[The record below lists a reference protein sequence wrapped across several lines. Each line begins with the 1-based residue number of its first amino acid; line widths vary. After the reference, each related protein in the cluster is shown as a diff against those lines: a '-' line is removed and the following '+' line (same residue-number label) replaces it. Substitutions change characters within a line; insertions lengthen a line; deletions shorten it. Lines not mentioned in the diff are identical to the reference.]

1 MMSLWMKKRE
11 NHEGEKDQYTGIHC
25 IKDVQLKGS
34 QIPDIGENAL
44 NLVTASPDRPSLE
57 CQVK

>member
-1 MMSLWMKKRE
+1 MSLWMKKRIMR
-11 NHEGEKDQYTGIHC
+11 EKRTSTGIHC

-34 QIPDIGENAL
+34 RIPDIGENAL

-57 CQVK
+57 CQMK